1 MTETAPKTLGHE
13 DILSLIR
20 EAEGRFKPR
29 APLSTQ
35 PEGEDTGS
43 FRQRSPYARVED
55 SAFGAAPE
63 PTEKSILSAIH
74 DGLVAQSA
82 DQTDQPPAEPSDF
95 TPAPPAPEIDLEELR
110 ASAFEEGR
118 RQAMA
123 EMQDE
128 VAQALDK
135 GREEGRSEAAAV
147 VAEARDIF
155 LAATNA
161 LNDVAESDLFAGFAT
176 QLTDAI
182 HSLASQRA
190 GQEIDKSPKL
200 FSRRIEKLAEK
211 VARASEDLTIAFHPD
226 DLSAIGPYL
235 EAGSHL
241 SEARLKVDMN
251 LQRGDVKIDAGSIG
265 LRDILGDRK

>member
-35 PEGEDTGS
+35 PEGQENDS
-43 FRQRSPYARVED
+43 FRQRSPYARID
-55 SAFGAAPE
+55 DAGFGAAPD

-82 DQTDQPPAEPSDF
+82 ETAEPAEADPSDF
-95 TPAPPAPEIDLEELR
+95 KPAPPAPEIDLEELR

-128 VAQALDK
+128 LAQSLDK
-135 GREEGRSEAAAV
+135 GREEGRAEAAAV

-155 LAATNA
+155 LKATQA
-161 LNDVAESDLFAGFAT
+161 LNDVAESEMFAGFAT

-241 SEARLKVDMN
+241 SEARLKVDVN

>member
-1 MTETAPKTLGHE
+1 
-13 DILSLIR
+13 
-20 EAEGRFKPR
+20 
-29 APLSTQ
+29 
-35 PEGEDTGS
+35 
-43 FRQRSPYARVED
+43 
-55 SAFGAAPE
+55 
-63 PTEKSILSAIH
+63 
-74 DGLVAQSA
+74 
-82 DQTDQPPAEPSDF
+82 
-95 TPAPPAPEIDLEELR
+95 
-110 ASAFEEGR
+110 
-118 RQAMA
+118 
-123 EMQDE
+123 
-128 VAQALDK
+128 
-135 GREEGRSEAAAV
+135 EAAAV

-161 LNDVAESDLFAGFAT
+161 LNDVAESDMFAGFAT